1 MKTLLKKDIKGILPS
16 RVMAVITF
24 LVLQL
29 ALVPAVFMKNEAWVV
44 TALKC
49 MIVAVVALILFF
61 VFEGASLFLR
71 NIQQQT
77 YFRSLSDAGV
87 SVGKTLLYKQLITW
101 LTLLAAAVLFIGG
114 FAADTLLIA
123 KKYPAVRQE
132 LTAMDWSGLLGD
144 VSGGKAIPILLAVLN
159 LTFVLGTTV
168 ALAYFSVSLTYVFF
182 TRQKFAGLSCIFVF
196 FTFYLL
202 LMTTDARVLGRL
214 TSVGG
219 RTAAVM
225 FYVILTAALAAGHRW
240 FFRKKLEPLMCGQTG

>member
-1 MKTLLKKDIKGILPS
+1 MKTLLRKDIRGILPS

-24 LVLQL
+24 FILQL
-29 ALVPAVFMKNEAWVV
+29 ALVPAVFMKNEAWIV

-49 MIVAVVALILFF
+49 MIVAAVALILFF
-61 VFEGASLFLR
+61 VYEGAALFLK
-71 NIQQQT
+71 NIQKQT
-77 YFRSLSDAGV
+77 YFQSLSDARV
-87 SVGKTLLYKQLITW
+87 PVGKTLLYKQVFTW
-101 LTLLAAAVLFIGG
+101 LTLVVTAALFIGG

-123 KKYPAVRQE
+123 KKYPSVREE
-132 LTAMDWSGLLGD
+132 LTAMDWSSLLGD

-159 LTFVLGTTV
+159 LTFVLGATV
-168 ALAYFSVSLTYVFF
+168 ALAYLSVSLTYVFF

-202 LMTTDARVLGRL
+202 LMTIDARLLGRL

-219 RTAAVM
+219 RTAAVL
-225 FYVILTAALAAGHRW
+225 FYLILTAALVAGHRW